1 MEFSTTGTTDTYTWI
16 SASSN
21 GIYNRRVL
29 ITGGAGSV
37 GSELVRQLC
46 KRGDRVYILDTN
58 ETAFFDLLEELKLK
72 GYDIQGRV
80 GDVRDTETLQKVFH
94 SFKPDL
100 VFHCAANKHVTP
112 MEWNP
117 EEAIKTNALGTFNV
131 IEECKK
137 HGAKMVYIS
146 TDKVINSNSIM
157 GVTKRLGELMTK
169 NAGYVAVRFGNV
181 LGSRGSVIPIWQKQM
196 DENLPLT
203 ITDKDAKRYFMT
215 IEEACKLVIK
225 ASEVKGGTIVVMD
238 MGEQVN
244 ILQLAKDI
252 LGKAGKPDHPIEMIG
267 LRPGETLSEGL
278 MTPEESQRAIKE
290 DNFYFI

>member
-1 MEFSTTGTTDTYTWI
+1 MDVLF
-16 SASSN
+16 A
-21 GIYNRRVL
+21 NRVMLRLLLMGLEKCMQKKTKYL
-29 ITGGAGSV
+29 IFGGAGSV
-37 GSELVRQLC
+37 GEELVRQLVE
-46 KRGDRVYILDTN
+46 GNQVFIFDIN
-58 ETAFFDLLEELKLK
+58 ETAFFDLYEELRHK
-72 GYDIQGRV
+72 GFEVFGRI
-80 GDVRDTETLQKVFH
+80 GDVRDRRVVHEVFKE
-94 SFKPDL
+94 FQPDV
-100 VFHCAANKHVTP
+100 VFIASACKHVTP
-112 MEWNP
+112 MEWFP
-117 EEAIKTNALGTFNV
+117 MEAVQTNV
-131 IEECKK
+131 IGTWNVLEECK
-137 HGAKMVYIS
+137 GSDAKMVYIS

-181 LGSRGSVIPIWQKQM
+181 LGSRGSVIPIWQKQL
-196 DENLPLT
+196 DEGLPLT